1 MGDRIYTI
9 NPSYLSNNSFFQV
22 PELNIPSMPVTLGN
36 YSSMTDR
43 VINPSLQRFPALQP
57 QVTLNQTPASNTKP
71 NKSIN
76 WNNAAGLAN
85 AGVGVFNAVNSSL
98 GATNK
103 TGNTLTSIGSA
114 VGSLPI
120 PGASIIGS
128 GLGLIGG
135 VANMFT
141 NTVNKEHQRN
151 IGRQISSLAGTTS
164 NASSYEELQSDYNSL
179 ANANVELGDID
190 QWGSKGIFSSGSK
203 RKRARREAV
212 EALETAKMQAAGS
225 LASRGEGINQ
235 MNFANQYA
243 NLIADGGSIHIYSKN
258 KGKFNATKR
267 RTGKT
272 TEELTHS
279 KNPLTR
285 KRAIFAQNAAK
296 WNAFG
301 GDLNT
306 NGATWDTGIT
316 YIGNGGSH
324 EANPYEGVQ
333 VGIDPSG
340 VPNLVEEG
348 EVIWDDYVF
357 SKRLKVPKSFRS
369 KYKLGN
375 KELSFA
381 DAAMKFS
388 EEGKERPNDP
398 ITKRGLDVMLS
409 TLMDTQE
416 EIRMKKQ
423 QKEAVNQ
430 FNSLPPEEQLG
441 IMQMARQQAPIG
453 GPEEEMNDPYSNMSA
468 EGGILFREGGR
479 KGRGKVSIDW
489 FKQKADNLG
498 LDWNTYFGN
507 KFFYKDKDDE
517 GNLDRFNY
525 LYAEAQRK
533 KAYDTYVKGQKQ
545 NWIKK
550 ELESG
555 RYKKSDSGDAI
566 YKAKIYDNTN
576 KDFGEIKGQ
585 FVRDY
590 KGNIVYDYDT
600 DVSNTWIPS
609 DEILGKDFTWDSKNA
624 NKVYYSPQSNKR
636 STNVLRYAPVLG
648 STTGLL
654 YDALSSPDYSRAEEI
669 KSAGLYNTP
678 KIGYKPIGNYLSYNP
693 LDINYLNNRIM
704 QESAATRRAIQNN
717 SAGNIG
723 AATAGLLALDYN
735 TQNALGKT
743 FRESL
748 EYNDALKQKV
758 EDFNRSTDMFNIQ
771 QSLAAQRANQAAWQ
785 QDFRDRYN
793 SIVAGNTLMDQID
806 ARRSASLSAN
816 STNLFNSLG
825 QIGEEAYDQD
835 RIDALIERGVL
846 EDLYDIRNKRTNRES
861 NIGANGGM
869 LTKKKKNRR

>member
-22 PELNIPSMPVTLGN
+22 PELNIPSIPVTLDN

-179 ANANVELGDID
+179 ANANVGLGDID

-243 NLIADGGSIHIYSKN
+243 NLIADGGSIHIDSKN

-285 KRAIFAQNAAK
+285 KRAIFAQNAVK

-409 TLMDTQE
+409 TLMDKQE

-423 QKEAVNQ
+423 QKEVVNQ

-441 IMQMARQQAPIG
+441 IMQMAQQNAMPAGPKEEYNNMEDNTIISPSVEEQAPMIAAYG
-453 GPEEEMNDPYSNMSA
+453 
-468 EGGILFREGGR
+468 
-479 KGRGKVSIDW
+479 
-489 FKQKADNLG
+489 
-498 LDWNTYFGN
+498 
-507 KFFYKDKDDE
+507 
-517 GNLDRFNY
+517 GNLFPYGGKPRFFLRDTDANGNPIATLLEDIPEMY
-525 LYAEAQRK
+525 EGYSTATGQTWDEALASKGYTRVGKPQKSTIDGTDYIDYFLQRK
-533 KAYDTYVKGQKQ
+533 TSTTSPATKEDT
-545 NWIKK
+545 
-550 ELESG
+550 
-555 RYKKSDSGDAI
+555 
-566 YKAKIYDNTN
+566 KITMPL
-576 KDFGEIKGQ
+576 KLQ
-585 FVRDY
+585 Q
-590 KGNIVYDYDT
+590 T
-600 DVSNTWIPS
+600 AS
-609 DEILGKDFTWDSKNA
+609 
-624 NKVYYSPQSNKR
+624 
-636 STNVLRYAPVLG
+636 RYAPVIG
-648 STTGLL
+648 AGIGLIT
-654 YDALSSPDYSRAEEI
+654 DALGITNTPDFSSAEEI

-723 AATAGLLALDYN
+723 ATTAGLLALDYN
-735 TQNALGKT
+735 TQNAIGKA

-771 QSLAAQRANQAAWQ
+771 QSLAAQRANQAEKRQAAAAYAAGIAQAEALRQRAQ
-785 QDFRDRYN
+785 QYSDTARSANLTNFLQGLSDIGNENEQRNWLKMLYASGYFGPSSNMESLLDSKNGILDIFRRKN
-793 SIVAGNTLMDQID
+793 SNDEDNEEQGSRNYTSRR
-806 ARRSASLSAN
+806 ARR
-816 STNLFNSLG
+816 
-825 QIGEEAYDQD
+825 
-835 RIDALIERGVL
+835 
-846 EDLYDIRNKRTNRES
+846 
-861 NIGANGGM
+861 
-869 LTKKKKNRR
+869 